1 MVAAIELV
9 SPGNKD
15 RPEARRAFAAKCV
28 NYLSQGVGLIIA
40 DIVTGRKA
48 NMHNELI
55 ALIDQGEPFLFKDDV
70 SVYAVAYRPTRPLD
84 GDRVEMW
91 PVELAVGRPLPMLP
105 LSLCGAGCVPADLE
119 GTYMEARRRSRLG

>member
-1 MVAAIELV
+1 
-9 SPGNKD
+9 
-15 RPEARRAFAAKCV
+15 
-28 NYLSQGVGLIIA
+28 
-40 DIVTGRKA
+40 
-48 NMHNELI
+48 MHNELI

-105 LSLCGAGCVPADLE
+105 LSLRGARLRSGRSGRDLHGSAAAEPVGIKPSKLSLILPTNPAHSPP
-119 GTYMEARRRSRLG
+119 ARASSTVDAL